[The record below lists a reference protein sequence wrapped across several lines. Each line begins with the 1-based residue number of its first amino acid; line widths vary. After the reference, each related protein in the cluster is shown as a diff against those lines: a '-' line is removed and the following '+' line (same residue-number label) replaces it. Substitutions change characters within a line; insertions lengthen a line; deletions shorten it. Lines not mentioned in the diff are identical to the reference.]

1 MPRSPRTLWIHLTL
15 ELWRLILLS
24 TGVVLVVI
32 CFAASV
38 KPLSDGLL
46 QPLDTPLFMLLAMP
60 PMLAYALPFAA
71 GFAATMVY
79 HRHTQE
85 NAVLAAHAGGISHH
99 ALVAPALATAIFLTG
114 VMGVMNEQV
123 IPRFLNSM
131 EVLVARDVQRIITRS
146 VDNGEPIRF
155 GNVALHAASATSL
168 GPDRSVGAYER
179 IRLRE
184 VALVRTERVAPT
196 EEDPDAPTMKVESEL
211 TATEAIVW
219 LFRAEA
225 IADENEPTTQS
236 GTLAFIDLAET
247 VGRRGR
253 DVPIARAQRFRTG
266 PYVIGGTFEN
276 NIKYMT
282 YRDIRSVPDNPER
295 MDFIQSR
302 KRELAFHLARLEALE
317 AIDEQ
322 LRAEGGVRLRD
333 QLGRTLLISGEALT
347 PRPRGHLV
355 EQPGGAPVRVER
367 FDPEGR
373 TVRWEADRAFFD
385 ASVEGDREFRS
396 LELTLSLM
404 GASAVTGDQLGAAGK
419 RDQLDFPALTLW
431 FDPTADFMELPIPDL
446 LAEADR
452 RIGAETWGAGTLVGP
467 RNELEGRVVQ
477 LGEEVFSKIHERAA
491 LSVSVIVVMM
501 AGTIAAM
508 RLRHSDPLAV
518 YLLSFIPALAILAS
532 VSGGQHMLYRQG
544 LEGLMVLWG
553 GIVVMGALTI
563 VGYRGLVRH

>member
-1 MPRSPRTLWIHLTL
+1 MPRLPWTLWTHLTL
-15 ELWRLILLS
+15 ELWRLLLLS
-24 TGVVLVVI
+24 TAVVLVVI
-32 CFAASV
+32 CFAISV

-85 NAVLAAHAGGISHH
+85 NAVLAAHAGGVSHH
-99 ALVAPALATAIFLTG
+99 AIVAPALATAIVLSG

-131 EVLVARDVQRIITRS
+131 ETLVARDVQRIITRS

-184 VALVRTERVAPT
+184 VALVRTERVAPP
-196 EEDPDAPTMKVESEL
+196 EDDPDAPTMKIESEL

-219 LFRAEA
+219 LFRAES
-225 IADENEPTTQS
+225 IADDDDPAAQS

-266 PYVIGGTFEN
+266 PYAIGGTFEN
-276 NIKYMT
+276 NVKYMT
-282 YRDIRSVPDNPER
+282 YRDLRNLPQNPER
-295 MDFIQSR
+295 MDYIQSR

-317 AIDEQ
+317 AIDDQ
-322 LRAEGGVRLRD
+322 LRSESGVRLRD
-333 QLGRTLLISGEALT
+333 QLGRTVLVSGKGLT
-347 PRPRGHLV
+347 PRPRGHLI
-355 EQPGGAPVRVER
+355 EQAGGVPVRIER

-373 TVRWEADRAFFD
+373 TIRWEADRAFFD
-385 ASVEGDREFRS
+385 AAVEGEREFRS

-431 FDPTADFMELPIPDL
+431 FDPTAEFMERPIPEL

-452 RIGAETWGAGTLVGP
+452 RIEAESWGAGTLVGP
-467 RNELEGRVVQ
+467 RHELQGRVVQ
-477 LGEEVFSKIHERAA
+477 LEDEVFSKIHERAG

-508 RLRHSDPLAV
+508 RLRHSDPLSV
-518 YLLSFIPALAILAS
+518 YLLSFIPALIILAS
-532 VSGGQHMLYRQG
+532 VSGGQNMLYRQG
-544 LEGLMVLWG
+544 IEGLIVLWG
-553 GIVVMGALTI
+553 GIVVMGALTV